1 MGLVQI
7 ARCQFFVVVGTN
19 NNCGVEIRPSEDEKF
34 TAMDSP
40 TLVGDSEGRF
50 KRHLRKASAL

>member
-1 MGLVQI
+1 MGLVRI

-34 TAMDSP
+34 TTKDSP
-40 TLVGDSEGRF
+40 SGDSEGRF
-50 KRHLRKASAL
+50 QKAFAKGERI